1 MIFAP
6 RIWQHLHIQGI
17 PWQNWRDW
25 GIRLG
30 LLALLLLPLRPAP
43 PRAIMGPPQTVETL
57 QPLLCMHT
65 RLIDEVEEWKI
76 QRSLEMVREL
86 GADTIVE
93 LFPWAYFESQ
103 PGQFNWQR
111 ADRILQ
117 HAENQGLR
125 VIARLGLVPEWA
137 RPNPDSGILLAN
149 NSTETTLNYLDEA
162 HYEDFARFVAA
173 FVTRYADQVETVII
187 WNEPNLTFEWGYR
200 PVSPEEYTAL
210 LQITYAAAKAANPD
224 VTILAAPMAPTLEPE
239 GSPWGLNDLTYIE
252 RMYAAGAAAYF
263 DGMAVHTYG
272 FTSPP
277 EAAPAPDALNFRR
290 IELIYAIMARYD
302 DTEKP
307 VYVTETGWNDH
318 PRWTKAVR
326 PIQRIDYTI
335 ASYKWAEQ
343 HMPYV
348 DKLCQ
353 WVLRYPAPTNSY
365 PDNFTFVTPDFRSR
379 PIYDYLQAYARGEAV
394 NLP

>member
-290 IELIYAIMARYD
+290 IELIHAIMARYD